1 MHFYDK
7 RFANDKKYCKWAK
20 EMETYLFDRVVGVG
34 VCLGGL
40 DKLREDG
47 KIVGECIVCG
57 ALTLKK
63 CSKCKV
69 VFFCDKDHQKMDWL
83 NNEAHRKK
91 CGRKKKRL

>member
-1 MHFYDK
+1 MVWINF
-7 RFANDKKYCKWAK
+7 
-20 EMETYLFDRVVGVG
+20 G
-34 VCLGGL
+34 
-40 DKLREDG
+40 EDG

-91 CGRKKKRL
+91 CGTGKKKGYKPKKNGGKKREEDFSRRIKYLFN